1 MERSA
6 ALELDQ
12 RDPLHSFKE
21 QFVIADPD
29 TCYLDGNSLGR
40 LPHATI
46 RAINEFLT
54 QEWGREVVTGWSH
67 WVDEAQSV
75 GDLIGR
81 SALGAAA
88 GQVLACDTT
97 SVNFYQLASAAI
109 AARSGRK
116 TIITDAAN
124 FPTDRYILQGLA
136 KNLGLTLV
144 VIDNEDPSIAQH
156 ELITPELL
164 EKYMSDD
171 VALVSLEVVQYRSG
185 ARQNIKAINDVE
197 IGRAHV

>member
-1 MERSA
+1 MDRSA
-6 ALELDQ
+6 AIELDRQ
-12 RDPLHSFKE
+12 DPLGHFKE
-21 QFVIADPD
+21 RFVITDPD

-40 LPHATI
+40 LPHSTI
-46 RAINEFLT
+46 KAITEFLN

-81 SALGAAA
+81 SALGAGS

-109 AARSGRK
+109 AARPGRK

-124 FPTDRYILQGLA
+124 FPTDRYILQGIA
-136 KNLGLTLV
+136 KNLGLNLV
-144 VIDNEDPSIAQH
+144 TRSEEHTS
-156 ELITPELL
+156 EL
-164 EKYMSDD
+164 
-171 VALVSLEVVQYRSG
+171 
-185 ARQNIKAINDVE
+185 
-197 IGRAHV
+197 